1 MSKKK
6 KGKKGRKEAFDPEK
20 DTGILR
26 PVDMTIAA
34 GEINDRYSDYPS
46 RGLNPVKL
54 ASILRDADEG
64 NVRSQMELFEE
75 MEEKDAHLFSQMQT
89 RKLAV
94 TGLDWEVQPFSP
106 DDEQDKAIAEWIKDQ
121 LLGIENLDDIL
132 TDLLDA
138 IGKGVSIME
147 IIWGVD
153 SDGFNVIEDIRYV
166 HQKKLVWDWETDDM
180 LVCTEQFPNGIH
192 LPKNKFV
199 VHRYKAKSGHPS
211 RAGIMRI
218 VSWMY
223 LFKNYTVKDWVSFC
237 EVYGM
242 PLRIGKYDPGAS
254 EADKQELLDAI
265 VRIGSDAA
273 GIIPETTMIEFKE
286 ANKTT
291 SADIYEQL
299 ARYCDEQ
306 ISKAIL
312 GQTLTSDSG
321 GGSYAQSKTHN
332 EVRHDLTAADAKAL
346 AVTIRRDIIRPLVEY
361 NFGADANVPFIR
373 FNSDEEEDQ
382 KEAVDMYRTLVCD
395 MGLKVPAS
403 HVYKRFSIPEPEEG
417 EETLQPNMVA
427 RTHLLDGSQD
437 DGVDPEQLKDDS
449 EALTPEQIQL
459 DDMTDLSNQLAAR
472 LMEQMVKPLET
483 LVEHFDGDL
492 GDLQEFLKD
501 EEKLKALYEDME
513 SPELEDLLH
522 QTIYLSSVIGRTQE

>member
-1 MSKKK
+1 MYLPIEEIQSNSNKIMRIESLQPMIKNHYIKFSRKHKTLLQQLKEFPMGKNDDGPDALKMAVDTSIKARGSSGAGEYQTAEKEGYSLKKERTDYVK
-6 KGKKGRKEAFDPEK
+6 KEEGKERQERSLRPGK

-106 DDEQDKAIAEWIKDQ
+106 DDEQDQGHSRVDQ
-121 LLGIENLDDIL
+121 GPAPWHREPGRHPDRPAGRDREGREHHGDHLGRGLRRLRCDR
-132 TDLLDA
+132 
-138 IGKGVSIME
+138 
-147 IIWGVD
+147 
-153 SDGFNVIEDIRYV
+153 RYP
-166 HQKKLVWDWETDDM
+166 
-180 LVCTEQFPNGIH
+180 VCTSEETGVGLGDGRHAGLHRTVPERHTPAEEQI
-192 LPKNKFV
+192 V

-242 PLRIGKYDPGAS
+242 PCGSGKYDPGAS

-299 ARYCDEQ
+299 ARYCRRTDQ
-306 ISKAIL
+306 QGDPGTDTDLRQRRWKLRPVQDPQRSPAR
-312 GQTLTSDSG
+312 SDRG
-321 GGSYAQSKTHN
+321 G
-332 EVRHDLTAADAKAL
+332 RKAL

-361 NFGADANVPFIR
+361 NFGEMQTFR
-373 FNSDEEEDQ
+373 LS
-382 KEAVDMYRTLVCD
+382 
-395 MGLKVPAS
+395 G
-403 HVYKRFSIPEPEEG
+403 
-417 EETLQPNMVA
+417 
-427 RTHLLDGSQD
+427 
-437 DGVDPEQLKDDS
+437 
-449 EALTPEQIQL
+449 LTP
-459 DDMTDLSNQLAAR
+459 MRRKTRRKRWTCTAHWCA
-472 LMEQMVKPLET
+472 T
-483 LVEHFDGDL
+483 WG
-492 GDLQEFLKD
+492 
-501 EEKLKALYEDME
+501 
-513 SPELEDLLH
+513 
-522 QTIYLSSVIGRTQE
+522 

>member
-1 MSKKK
+1 MKKERTDYVK
-6 KGKKGRKEAFDPEK
+6 KEEGKEKAGKKPSTRKKTP
-20 DTGILR
+20 GILR

-34 GEINDRYSDYPS
+34 GEINDRYSDLSEPGTES
-46 RGLNPVKL
+46 GEAGFHPQGWQTKETS
-54 ASILRDADEG
+54 AA
-64 NVRSQMELFEE
+64 QMELFEE

-94 TGLDWEVQPFSP
+94 TGLDLERRSPFPP
-106 DDEQDKAIAEWIKDQ
+106 DDEQDKAIAEWIKDRSF
-121 LLGIENLDDIL
+121 LGIENLDDIL

-395 MGLKVPAS
+395 MGLSCPAS

-417 EETLQPNMVA
+417 KKPSS
-427 RTHLLDGSQD
+427 RTWWQG
-437 DGVDPEQLKDDS
+437 
-449 EALTPEQIQL
+449 TICW
-459 DDMTDLSNQLAAR
+459 MAAR
-472 LMEQMVKPLET
+472 MM
-483 LVEHFDGDL
+483 
-492 GDLQEFLKD
+492 
-501 EEKLKALYEDME
+501 AW
-513 SPELEDLLH
+513 
-522 QTIYLSSVIGRTQE
+522 IRSS

>member
-94 TGLDWEVQPFSP
+94 TGLDWEIQPFSP
-106 DDEQDKAIAEWIKDQ
+106 DDERDKAIAEWIKDQ

-153 SDGFNVIEDIRYV
+153 SDGFDVIEDIRYV

-180 LVCTEQFPNGIH
+180 LVCTEQFPNGIN

-472 LMEQMVKPLET
+472 LMEQIVKPLKS

>member
-153 SDGFNVIEDIRYV
+153 SDGFKVIEDIRYV

-332 EVRHDLTAADAKAL
+332 EVRHD
-346 AVTIRRDIIRPLVEY
+346 
-361 NFGADANVPFIR
+361 
-373 FNSDEEEDQ
+373 Q

-472 LMEQMVKPLET
+472 LMEQMVKPLKT

-492 GDLQEFLKD
+492 GDLQEFLRD

-522 QTIYLSSVIGRTQE
+522 QTIYRSSVIGRTQE